1 MCVGFGGKVG
11 GGGRILAAKLLAA
24 ADFPTPHSTL
34 TSLETKNV
42 SGGGLAPRLG
52 ENASKILIP
61 EIWGKI

>member
-11 GGGRILAAKLLAA
+11 GSGRILAAKLLAA

-42 SGGGLAPRLG
+42 SGGVAPRLG

-61 EIWGKI
+61 EILGKI